1 MQTFYDILGLSSNC
15 SLEDIKNSYRQLC
28 KIYHPDRNPDDKD
41 KFIEIKKAYETLV
54 DEELRREYDI
64 DLLCSPNCKPQR
76 INIKNN
82 IELTLDDCFYGC
94 IKKYRLYSGI
104 YDVVVPKYSKP
115 GDIIYLDG
123 LGWNGGDLE
132 LEIVI
137 KEKNNNY
144 FLDSKNNLHYI
155 LEIDIWESILGLEC
169 EIDIFGEVIKCII
182 KPFTKTGDMFLL
194 IGKGYPNG
202 RYKTNLIIE
211 IKVKDLLNLNEEQL
225 DLVRKIKEIG
235 EQ

>member
-1 MQTFYDILGLSSNC
+1 MKSFYEILELNSGC

-41 KFIEIKKAYETLV
+41 KFIEIQKAYETLV
-54 DEELRREYDI
+54 DEDLRREYDL
-64 DLLCSPNCKPQR
+64 DLLCSPNCKPQK

-82 IELTLDDCFYGC
+82 IELTLDECYYGC
-94 IKKYRLYSGI
+94 VKKYRLFSGV
-104 YDVVVPKYSKP
+104 YDVIIPKQSKP
-115 GDIIYLDG
+115 GDIIHLDG

-137 KEKNNNY
+137 KEKNNY
-144 FLDSKNNLHYI
+144 FLDSKLNLHYI
-155 LEIDIWESILGLEC
+155 LEIDLWDSILGFEYVFKVFD
-169 EIDIFGEVIKCII
+169 EEVKCVI

-211 IKVKDLLNLNEEQL
+211 IKVKNLIKLNKEQL
-225 DLVRKIKEIG
+225 DLVRQIKEIG

>member
-1 MQTFYDILGLSSNC
+1 METFYDILQLSPDC
-15 SLEDIKNSYRQLC
+15 SLDDIKNSYRQLC

-41 KFIEIKKAYETLV
+41 KFLEIKKAYDTLV
-54 DEELRREYDI
+54 DEDLRREYDL
-64 DLLCSPNCKPQR
+64 DLQCSPNCKPQC

-82 IELTLDDCFYGC
+82 IELTLDECYYGC
-94 IKKYRLYSGI
+94 VKKYRLFSGV
-104 YDVVVPKYSKP
+104 YDVNIPKYSKP
-115 GDIIYLDG
+115 GDRIYLDG

-137 KEKNNNY
+137 EKNNNY
-144 FLDSKNNLHYI
+144 FLDSKLNLHYI
-155 LEIDIWESILGLEC
+155 LEIDLWDSILGFEC
-169 EIDIFGEVIKCII
+169 EFNVFDEDIKCSI
-182 KPFTKTGDMFLL
+182 KPFTRTGDMFLL

-211 IKVKDLLNLNEEQL
+211 IKVKDLLNLNDDQL
-225 DLVRKIKEIG
+225 DLVRKIKDIG

>member
-1 MQTFYDILGLSSNC
+1 MQTFYEILGLSSNC

-54 DEELRREYDI
+54 DEELRREYDL

-169 EIDIFGEVIKCII
+169 EIDIFGDVIKCNI

-225 DLVRKIKEIG
+225 DLVIKIKEIG

>member
-1 MQTFYDILGLSSNC
+1 MYTFYDILGLSSDC
-15 SLEDIKNSYRQLC
+15 SLDDIKNSYRQLC
-28 KIYHPDRNPDDKD
+28 KIYHPDRNPDDKN
-41 KFIEIKKAYETLV
+41 KFIEIKKAYDTLV
-54 DEELRREYDI
+54 DDELRREYDL

-76 INIKNN
+76 VNIKNN
-82 IELTLDDCFYGC
+82 IELTLDECYYGC
-94 IKKYRLYSGI
+94 VKKYRLFSGV

-115 GDIIYLDG
+115 GDKIYLDG

-137 KEKNNNY
+137 KENNNY
-144 FLDSKNNLHYI
+144 FLDSKLNLHYI
-155 LEIDIWESILGLEC
+155 LELDLWDSILGVEC
-169 EIDIFGEVIKCII
+169 ILNIFDEDIKCNI
-182 KPFTKTGDMFLL
+182 KPLTKSGDMLLL

-211 IKVKDLLNLNEEQL
+211 IKIKNLLELNEEQFE
-225 DLVRKIKEIG
+225 LVRKIKEIG